1 MTTELTKQVS
11 RVTLLPHRGRKIV
24 VTLLPGDL
32 IELRA
37 KGCRTREV
45 ISIAGVFDYAII
57 TRVAHERFE
66 KKKKKD
72 KYK

>member
-1 MTTELTKQVS
+1 MTTELLKRVE
-11 RVTLLPHRGRKIV
+11 RVTLLPHRGRKLVIA
-24 VTLLPGDL
+24 LLPGDL
-32 IELRA
+32 LEIRE
-37 KGCRTREV
+37 KGRRTREV

-72 KYK
+72 KFK